1 VWVDE
6 GGRWKGKVEG
16 GGGEWVRRKWKVVWV
31 RIEDVCR
38 MKWIDGDG
46 VEIERIYR

>member
-1 VWVDE
+1 
-6 GGRWKGKVEG
+6 
-16 GGGEWVRRKWKVVWV
+16 VWV